1 MDASGREGAG
11 MDGARIETGRVTLPG
26 RGVAIEYEWHGA
38 RERRGARPFVL
49 VHGFTGSRDDWFEHL
64 PALGAL
70 GPTLALDQR
79 GHGGSTN
86 LGDPAAY
93 SLEHL
98 VDDLAALLT
107 ELGVASCD
115 LLGHSMG
122 GGVAM
127 QFALAHPE
135 RVHSLVLMDTS
146 ARALRLDDEGVFEK
160 VAVFLRNAGAQ
171 GLSAVLRRRAAGDAQ
186 VPASARAAEAR
197 MGSDRYWQRIEA
209 KHRALDP
216 AALIGLGRA
225 LVSAPSVI
233 ERLGAIR
240 CPTLVIVGAEDAP
253 FRRTSEEMAAAIP
266 GARLVVV
273 PDAAH
278 SPQIENPEVWFD
290 AIRAHLERARAHAPG
305 APSSAG

>member
-1 MDASGREGAG
+1 
-11 MDGARIETGRVTLPG
+11 MDGLEIGRVALPG
-26 RGVAIEYEWHGA
+26 RGVEIEYEWHGA
-38 RERRGARPFVL
+38 RERRGGLPFVL

-70 GPTLALDQR
+70 GPTLAVDQR

-98 VDDLAALLT
+98 VDDLAAALT
-107 ELGVASCD
+107 ELGVGACD

-122 GGVAM
+122 GAVAM
-127 QFALAHPE
+127 HFALAHPE
-135 RVHSLVLMDTS
+135 RVRSLVLMDTS
-146 ARALRLDDEGVFEK
+146 ARALRLDDDGVFEK
-160 VAVFLRNAGAQ
+160 VAAFLRDAGAR
-171 GLSAVLRRRAAGDAQ
+171 GLSAAMRRRAAEDPQ
-186 VPASARAAEAR
+186 VPASVRAAEAR

-209 KHRALDP
+209 KHQAMDP

-225 LVSAPSVI
+225 LVSARSVVDQ
-233 ERLGAIR
+233 LGAIR

-253 FRRTSEEMAAAIP
+253 FRRPSEEMAAAIP

-278 SPQIENPEVWFD
+278 SPQVENPEVWFD
-290 AIRAHLERARAHAPG
+290 AIRTHLERARADAPG
-305 APSSAG
+305 TESSAG